1 MGVVAATGVGKKAFW
16 DGMSQGK
23 NYVDRITLYDP
34 SPYPS
39 QVAAEIKNFN
49 PADHIEVQEVK
60 RCHRQTPYA
69 IAATQEALLDAGFN
83 PKKLS
88 DKESEEIGI
97 IFGTAAGGLGF
108 AEQQIKM
115 LYEDGI
121 RKMSPFTTTGTFVG
135 MTSSDISLFFGIR
148 GISVVVS
155 TGCTSAND
163 AVGYALNYIRSGM
176 SDILISGGSEACIT
190 PAIVGSFARCGAVS
204 TKWNHDPKRASRPFN
219 IDRDGF
225 VMGEGG
231 WVFVMEELEHARK
244 RGAKIYGEVAGYGA
258 TCDAYHKTAPEPTGR
273 ELCRAIKLALQ
284 DAQTNQGD
292 VDYISLHGTSTVLND
307 KTESTGIKLCF
318 GDQAYSI
325 PASSFK
331 SMIGHPQGAS
341 GAAGI
346 VLSALSMENNFLTPT
361 INYENPDPECDLDY
375 IPNKGR
381 EKKLRNI
388 VCNSIGF
395 GSKNS
400 IIILKKLG
408 A

>member
-1 MGVVAATGVGKKAFW
+1 
-16 DGMSQGK
+16 
-23 NYVDRITLYDP
+23 
-34 SPYPS
+34 
-39 QVAAEIKNFN
+39 
-49 PADHIEVQEVK
+49 VK

-69 IAATQEALLDAGFN
+69 IAATKEALADAGLDPEKF
-83 PKKLS
+83 S
-88 DKESEEIGI
+88 DKEREELGV

-108 AEQQIKM
+108 AEQQIKL
-115 LYEDGI
+115 LYGEGI

-135 MTSSDISLFFGIR
+135 MTSSDISLYFGIK
-148 GISVVVS
+148 GISVVIS

-163 AVGYALNYIRSGM
+163 AVGYALSYIRSGM

-231 WVFVMEELEHARK
+231 WVFIMEELEHARK
-244 RGAKIYGEVAGYGA
+244 RGAKIYAEVAGYGA
-258 TCDAYHKTAPEPTGR
+258 TCDAYHKTAPQPDGKD
-273 ELCRAIKLALQ
+273 LSRAMELALK
-284 DAQTNQGD
+284 DARVEKEK
-292 VDYISLHGTSTVLND
+292 VDYINLHGTSTMLND
-307 KTESTGIKLCF
+307 KTETIGIKLCF
-318 GDQAYSI
+318 GKRAYSI
-325 PASSFK
+325 PCSSYK

-346 VLSALSMENNFLTPT
+346 VISVLSMANNYLSPT

-375 IPNKGR
+375 VPNKGR
-381 EKKLRNI
+381 EKELNTI

-400 IIILKKLG
+400 IIVIKKI
-408 A
+408 